1 MADSSKF
8 RFVSPG
14 IFLNE
19 IDQSQIART
28 PSPVGPVLIGRFERG
43 PAMVPVKV
51 DSFSDLVQVFGNPIP
66 GGQAD
71 DVWRNGNYNGEGAR
85 S

>member
-19 IDQSQIART
+19 IDQSQVT
-28 PSPVGPVLIGRFERG
+28 PLPNPVGPVLIGRFERG

-51 DSFSDLVQVFGNPIP
+51 ETFSEPIIP
-66 GGQAD
+66 
-71 DVWRNGNYNGEGAR
+71 R
-85 S
+85 SCR